1 MAFEVTMMKKDKIL
15 KQLPYGHS
23 TRKDILKAAQKVDPS
38 FKESQ
43 LRYLLEVLNSSNMLV
58 HEGRNQYRK
67 AENTHEKIAYRGV
80 YSDSAQTVIRKMESA
95 FPLLDYRVWELY
107 WLNEFFNH
115 LAAKN
120 MIFLDVESDG
130 CDFVFSQLF
139 EEFPGRVLL
148 YPKVQDIE
156 KYGTENG
163 IIIDRLVTE
172 TPKGK
177 GQRYR
182 VPLEKLIVDLFA
194 NKNLLI
200 PKAEYPEAIQ
210 QMFDTYLIDQVSLF
224 RYARRRNKET
234 ELVSFLK
241 NKTTVELVVKK

>member
-1 MAFEVTMMKKDKIL
+1 MNKDKIINY
-15 KQLPYGHS
+15 LPEGTS

-38 FKESQ
+38 FKETQ
-43 LRYLLEVLNSSNMLV
+43 LRYLLGVLGNSKMLV
-58 HEGRNQYRK
+58 REGRNQYRK

-241 NKTTVELVVKK
+241 NKTSVELLAKK

>member
-1 MAFEVTMMKKDKIL
+1 MKKDEIL
-15 KQLPYGHS
+15 NQLPDGPS
-23 TRKDILKAAQKVDPS
+23 TRKDILKAAQKVHPS
-38 FKESQ
+38 FKETQ

-58 HEGRNQYRK
+58 HESRNQYRK
-67 AENTHEKIAYRGV
+67 AENTHKKIAYRGV
-80 YSDSAQTVIRKMESA
+80 YSDSAQTVIHKMESE
-95 FPLLDYRVWELY
+95 FPHLEYRVWELS

-130 CDFVFSQLF
+130 CNFVFSQLF
-139 EEFPGRVLL
+139 EEFSGRVLL
-148 YPKVQDIE
+148 HPKVQDIE
-156 KYGTENG
+156 KYGTANG

-172 TPKGK
+172 SPKSK
-177 GQRYR
+177 GQRCQ

-194 NKNLLI
+194 NKHLSLS
-200 PKAEYPEAIQ
+200 KAEYPQAIQ
-210 QMFDTYLIDQVSLF
+210 QMFETYQIDQVSLF

-241 NKTTVELVVKK
+241 NKTSVELVVKK